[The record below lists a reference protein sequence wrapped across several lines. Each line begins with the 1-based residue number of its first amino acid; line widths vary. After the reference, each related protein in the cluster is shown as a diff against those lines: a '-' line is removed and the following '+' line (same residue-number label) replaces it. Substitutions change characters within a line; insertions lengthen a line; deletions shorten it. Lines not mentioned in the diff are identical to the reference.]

1 VCVYVQTKYGS
12 GDPCFGVAMF
22 ASGNEMYLQKG
33 RFYNPETWL
42 DLGVIVDEARLNF
55 TLVHHEF
62 LELNISTAQI
72 LNSILLECLYIVNIL
87 EH

>member
-1 VCVYVQTKYGS
+1 VCVYVQTEYGS

-22 ASGNEMYLQKG
+22 ASGNDLYLQKG
-33 RFYNPETWL
+33 RFDNPDSGL

-62 LELNISTAQI
+62 LEINISTAQT
-72 LNSILLECLYIVNIL
+72 LNSILLECLYINIL
-87 EH
+87 GH